1 VRKLDVKVCQ
11 EIIRATI
18 KAAARPGKHLTTYGV
33 IASLE
38 DAIKYLERCAFATVP
53 EDYLDDE
60 EEGRSG
66 SDDGD

>member
-1 VRKLDVKVCQ
+1 MNDKECQ

-33 IASLE
+33 IACLE
-38 DAIKYLERCAFATVP
+38 DARKYLERCAFATAP

-60 EEGRSG
+60 EKEGSESG
-66 SDDGD
+66 D